1 MESVKLFSYKF
12 SLKTFELTIVD
23 LLMAKTSLPN
33 SKALQPLNL
42 EFIISGEIE
51 YMAPP
56 NTAELSLN
64 RELSTKTYSKLK
76 APP

>member
-33 SKALQPLNL
+33 SKALQPLNV
-42 EFIISGEIE
+42 EFLISGVIE
-51 YMAPP
+51 
-56 NTAELSLN
+56 
-64 RELSTKTYSKLK
+64 
-76 APP
+76 